1 MPIHHVTLTV
11 KRPVF
16 LGGTTW
22 RLERLNSINVVFGR
36 NGSGKSVMLRMLRD
50 EDPKAHHYIV
60 PERSGEISFDS
71 GLIAE
76 VVDAAMRR
84 NGSQGNF
91 SPNYR
96 QQIV

>member
-71 GLIAE
+71 LKPARSAE
-76 VVDAAMRR
+76 ISFR
-84 NGSQGNF
+84 F
-91 SPNYR
+91 SRAGPVLR
-96 QQIV
+96 AGIP